1 MEHPF
6 TSFIKVICYD
16 KEAAVKL
23 VAFHA
28 PFITINTVMPAVDI
42 VIKMLVALF
51 TIIGVLHTM
60 YTNQKRLENELKNK
74 ENGKRKSE

>member
-6 TSFIKVICYD
+6 ESFIKVIFYD

-23 VAFHA
+23 LAFHA

-74 ENGKRKSE
+74 EDGKRKSE

>member
-1 MEHPF
+1 MEHPLPQ
-6 TSFIKVICYD
+6 FIKIFFYD

-74 ENGKRKSE
+74 QDGKRKSE